1 MAKKLLT
8 TRGLDSLKPADK
20 RYDVMDSD
28 TRGLGVRVGTT
39 GKRTFIM
46 FTRFPGSSAP
56 IRAQLGEYPAM
67 SLDAARDK
75 ARDWRNEIRK
85 GNDPRDSEKAA
96 LVEQARKRENTFRA
110 VAEDYITWLPKRP
123 GGNRHAEQDAREIRR
138 ELMDGERNPWL
149 DKPIADVTDTM
160 VAKLIREIAERPLRR
175 IKRDENGKPIKAS
188 EKPIDR
194 RNYMDVFEWV
204 WEDVP
209 GRTATG
215 AAFNTLGH
223 VKGLFRWA
231 TSAARRDDYGLTI
244 NVLAALTPSECELH
258 TKKDTERD
266 RVLSDVEI
274 SAYWK
279 AANATP
285 YPLGPFF
292 KMLLLTGQRKSEVSA
307 AEWSEFDFDKRI
319 WTVPAERFKSGQD
332 HIVPISDQL
341 FALLDALPRGE
352 AGDFVFS
359 TTNGKKPIN
368 GFSRAKG
375 ALDAAMSNHLKKPL
389 AGFVLHDV
397 RRTMRTKLSGIR
409 QIRTEVAELV
419 IGHSKKG
426 LVRVYDQHK
435 YEDELIEALQLWADK
450 LDTIITPQPPKHA
463 DNVVSLRA

>member
-67 SLDAARDK
+67 SLDEARER
-75 ARDWRNEIRK
+75 ARHWRNEIRK
-85 GNDPRDSEKAA
+85 GIDPRDGERAA

-110 VAEDYITWLPKRP
+110 VAEDFMAWLPKRP
-123 GGNRHAEQDAREIRR
+123 KGARHAEQDAREIRR
-138 ELMDGERNPWL
+138 ELMDPARNAWL
-149 DKPIADVTDTM
+149 DKPIADVDDTM
-160 VAKLIREIAERPLRR
+160 VAELIRKIAERPLRR
-175 IKRDENGKPIKAS
+175 IKRDEAGKPVKAS
-188 EKPIDR
+188 DKPIAKR
-194 RNYMDVFEWV
+194 KNYTPVFEWE

-223 VKGLFRWA
+223 VKALFKWA
-231 TSAARRDDYGLTI
+231 AGPSRRGDYGLKV
-244 NVLAALTPSECELH
+244 NPLASLTPSECELH
-258 TKKDTERD
+258 TKGDTERD
-266 RVLSDVEI
+266 RVLTEDEI
-274 SAYWK
+274 RAYWK
-279 AANATP
+279 AASAAA
-285 YPLGPFF
+285 YPLGPYF
-292 KMLLLTGQRKSEVSA
+292 KMLLLTGQRKSEVSDA
-307 AEWSEFDFDKRI
+307 QWSEFNFTKRI

-352 AGDFVFS
+352 DGDFVFS

-368 GFSRAKG
+368 GFSRAKI
-375 ALDAAMSNHLKKPL
+375 ALDTAMREHLSKFSPY
-389 AGFVLHDV
+389 VLHDI
-397 RRTMRTKLSGIR
+397 RRTMRTRLSGIR

-435 YEDELIEALQLWADK
+435 YEDELIEALQLWADA
-450 LDTIITPQPPKHA
+450 LDRIVDPQPPKQA
-463 DNVVSLRA
+463 DNVVPLRA